1 MFDDELRKFGDNIR
15 RFMRLESA
23 GGVTLLAAAVL
34 AMILKN
40 SPLGDSYV
48 ALLEITAEVR
58 VGSLGVDKPLFLW
71 INDGLMAVF
80 FFLVGMEIKRE
91 AVEGYL
97 SERSQIVLPGLAALG
112 GMIVPAAIYV
122 ACTWGDS
129 QALAGWAIPTATDIA
144 FALGVLALLGTRA
157 PVALKV
163 FLMTLAILDDLGA
176 IIVIALFYTADLSLG
191 SLGVAAVACSVL
203 AILNRLGV
211 KRIAPFIVTGLI
223 LWTAVLK
230 SGVHATLA
238 GVVTGLAIPARA
250 ADEHAVPPLRHLVH
264 ELHPWVAFGILPL
277 FAFANAGVALGD
289 FNVDKLLSPLPL
301 GIIAGLFIG
310 KQLGVFAFAALAIRL
325 GLARLPTGTSWTQ
338 LYGAAVLCGIG
349 FTMSLFIGGLA
360 FAEAGVGYARADR
373 LAIIIGSL
381 VSGLLGYGILRF
393 ASARTR
399 ATEDS
404 G

>member
-1 MFDDELRKFGDNIR
+1 MFESELRKFGDNIR
-15 RFMRLESA
+15 RFMRVESA
-23 GGVTLLAAAVL
+23 GGVTLLRAAVL
-34 AMILKN
+34 AMVLKN

-58 VGSLGVDKPLFLW
+58 VGTVGVDKPLFLW

-80 FFLVGMEIKRE
+80 FFLGGMEIKRE

-112 GMIVPAAIYV
+112 GMVVPAAIYV

-129 QALAGWAIPTATDIA
+129 EALAGWAIPTATDIA
-144 FALGVLALLGTRA
+144 FALGVLALLGSRA

-176 IIVIALFYTADLSLG
+176 IIVIALFYTADLS
-191 SLGVAAVACSVL
+191 
-203 AILNRLGV
+203 
-211 KRIAPFIVTGLI
+211 P
-223 LWTAVLK
+223 
-230 SGVHATLA
+230 A

-264 ELHPWVAFGILPL
+264 ELRPWVAFAILPL
-277 FAFANAGVALGD
+277 FAFAN
-289 FNVDKLLSPLPL
+289 
-301 GIIAGLFIG
+301 
-310 KQLGVFAFAALAIRL
+310 
-325 GLARLPTGTSWTQ
+325 
-338 LYGAAVLCGIG
+338 
-349 FTMSLFIGGLA
+349 
-360 FAEAGVGYARADR
+360 AGVGYARADR

-381 VSGLLGYGILRF
+381 ISGLLGYGILRF
-393 ASARTR
+393 ASARPS

-404 G
+404 V